1 MEEAASAPGE
11 ITIYL
16 RRLSGG
22 DRAAEAPLAEAVYSQ
37 IRSAAHSLLRG
48 RENETLQATSLVNIV
63 LLELLRLQ
71 SVEWHDRGHFFQT
84 AARMLRRRFIDHIR
98 AKRAAK
104 RPSSATKTDLEDL
117 MLPTEERFE
126 EILDVHLALVDL
138 AKLDPDLAE
147 LVEMVYFGGCPIK
160 TAAEIRGVSTKT
172 VSRHLELAE
181 KWLQTRMSSPP
192 SLEKAASSGRV

>member
-1 MEEAASAPGE
+1 MEHDASDPGE

-16 RRLSGG
+16 RRLSSG

-37 IRSAAHSLLRG
+37 MRSVAHGMLRG

-63 LLELLRLQ
+63 LLELLRIQ
-71 SVEWHDRGHFFQT
+71 SIVWQDRGHFFQT

-98 AKRAAK
+98 AKRAGK
-104 RPSSATKTDLEDL
+104 RPSSAMKTDLEDL
-117 MLPTEERFE
+117 MLPTDERFN

-138 AKLDPDLAE
+138 AKFDPELAD

-172 VSRHLELAE
+172 ISRHLELAE
-181 KWLQTRMSSPP
+181 KWLQTRMSCPP
-192 SLEKAASSGRV
+192 ALEKAASSSS